1 MQYYQVG
8 KIVNTHGIKGEVK
21 VLASTDFKESRFKP
35 GAKLYLFQKQ
45 AQTPLEVT
53 VKTHRKYKQFDML
66 TFVGLEDINLVEK
79 YKQADL
85 KITADQQEQL
95 AEGEY
100 YYHQIIGLTA
110 ITTEGREL
118 GKVKEIMTP
127 GANDVWVI
135 ARPKQADLLLPA
147 IADVIKEI
155 RLADGQVLV
164 EMMDGLE

>member
-35 GAKLYLFQKQ
+35 GAKLYLFAKG
-45 AQTPLEVT
+45 ATTPIELEV
-53 VKTHRKYKQFDML
+53 KTYRKHKQFDML

-85 KITADQQEQL
+85 KISAEQQEQL

-100 YYHQIIGLTA
+100 YYHQIIGLTV
-110 ITTEGREL
+110 ITTEGQEI
-118 GKVKEIMTP
+118 GKIKEIMTP

-135 ARPKQADLLLPA
+135 ARPKQSDLLLPA
-147 IADVIKEI
+147 IADVVKKIK
-155 RLADGQVLV
+155 LDDNQVIV